1 MTTQDFFNSSNSKKD
16 KKIKFF
22 PSYVGSKAFW
32 LPKLESFRGSKIA
45 ELFCGSSVI
54 SANLA
59 SKAVLN
65 DFDFQIYNILSNFKD
80 IPELETF
87 TSDDYFAHRGDKDW
101 WKYAFYF
108 QKMSFSGVF
117 RYSKNGYNVPIK
129 PNISEIHILPDL
141 LLAKKRMEGLN
152 PTILNKS
159 YIDVPFDLYKD
170 YIVVLDPPYQDSQ
183 ASYNTAFN
191 YEEYWDFIEDIKNKV
206 PALIIFDRETNLKKH
221 FSIEEFQYRKMTV
234 NGKYQGDMEAMV
246 IHYGT

>member
-1 MTTQDFFNSSNSKKD
+1 MIAQDFFKPSKKNI
-16 KKIKFF
+16 KIKFL

-32 LPKLESFRGSKIA
+32 LSKLESFRGKKIA

-59 SKAVLN
+59 SKAILN
-65 DFDFQIYNILSNFKD
+65 DFDLQLYTILNNFKD

-87 TSDDYFAHRGDKDW
+87 TAKEYFVHRGDKDW

-129 PNISEIHILPDL
+129 PNIPEVHILSEL
-141 LLAKKRMEGLN
+141 LLAKKRMKELN

-159 YIDVPFDLYKD
+159 YINVPFALYKD
-170 YIVVLDPPYQDSQ
+170 YVVILDPPYQGSL
-183 ASYNTAFN
+183 ASYNTSFN
-191 YEEYWDFIEDIKNKV
+191 YEEYWAFVEDIKNKV
-206 PALIIFDRETNLKKH
+206 PVLIIFDRESNLKKH

-234 NGKYQGDMEAMV
+234 NGKYQGDIEAMV